1 LKIDRLNEMSA
12 LSKGA
17 ITHYLNG
24 MLLLLVGGCSFAAT
38 LYPVER
44 HTVETQAGPISVEV
58 HGLAGGLTNND
69 LTRLVNAG
77 IKQGCPGPVPP
88 GVLAAAGP
96 SLSMIW
102 NVEPA
107 GTPHPSV
114 MVTARLDSDDHPV
127 SSTFDRTISPDTA
140 PYAVFEY
147 SIAGVTCSLFRK
159 AGYLSAAK

>member
-1 LKIDRLNEMSA
+1 MST
-12 LSKGA
+12 LSKGS

-24 MLLLLVGGCSFAAT
+24 ILLLLVGGCSFAAP
-38 LYPVER
+38 LYPAEQHIAER
-44 HTVETQAGPISVEV
+44 HIVETQAGPISVEV

-77 IKQGCPGPVPP
+77 IKQGCPDPVRP
-88 GVLAAAGP
+88 GVLAAARP

-102 NVEPA
+102 DVEPA

-127 SSTFDRTISPDTA
+127 SFAFDRTISPDAA

-159 AGYLSAAK
+159 AGYLSAAE